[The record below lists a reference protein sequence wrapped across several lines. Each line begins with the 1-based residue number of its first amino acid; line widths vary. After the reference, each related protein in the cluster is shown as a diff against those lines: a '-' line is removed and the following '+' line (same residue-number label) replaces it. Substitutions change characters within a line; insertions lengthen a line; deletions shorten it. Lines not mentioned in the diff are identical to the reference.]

1 MAPHGSG
8 LPREHARAA
17 RLGRALLIV
26 LLALAV
32 VGLSILAIGARQPRV
47 PAPFGPA
54 RNGEIVSSADGDIYL
69 VDPLAHSSSPLIA
82 GPTFDF
88 GPVFSRDGTRF
99 SFLRGGP
106 TDCGKPDCGLIL
118 VVANA
123 DGTGV
128 RELTRGVPMLDALDW
143 SPDGSQL
150 AILTAAEDGQG
161 HGLAIVNAD
170 GSGMRTLD
178 LARPVHLPS
187 WLPPDGGEIVFRGEQ
202 LSDDAPPPGIFA
214 VRPDGSGLR
223 EISTR
228 PAVDANDYEDISVSP
243 DGTRI
248 GYRGDDGPGGLFRS
262 HVLDLRTGADRVLPS
277 PDGAGQ
283 FGPVFSPDGQS
294 VLYLRGLAGNRVQ
307 LVVAPAD
314 GSSTGKAIGPE
325 APLGADGPT
334 HQRLRL
340 LARRRGSDR
349 QLRRREAGSP
359 PPDRRVA
366 GIRPAPWR
374 AGLPGLP
381 APRTLRL
388 RATRPR
394 GRNGVG
400 RAHPRRT
407 RHVRRGAFLR
417 VRCCGAAIRE
427 RIRWHASP

>member
-1 MAPHGSG
+1 
-8 LPREHARAA
+8 
-17 RLGRALLIV
+17 
-26 LLALAV
+26 
-32 VGLSILAIGARQPRV
+32 
-47 PAPFGPA
+47 
-54 RNGEIVSSADGDIYL
+54 
-69 VDPLAHSSSPLIA
+69 
-82 GPTFDF
+82 
-88 GPVFSRDGTRF
+88 
-99 SFLRGGP
+99 
-106 TDCGKPDCGLIL
+106 
-118 VVANA
+118 
-123 DGTGV
+123 
-128 RELTRGVPMLDALDW
+128 MLDALDW

-334 HQRLRL
+334 INGYVFSPDGKAVIANFDVEKQARLLPIDGSPASDLLHGELAFPAYQRL
-340 LARRRGSDR
+340 
-349 QLRRREAGSP
+349 
-359 PPDRRVA
+359 
-366 GIRPAPWR
+366 AP
-374 AGLPGLP
+374 
-381 APRTLRL
+381 
-388 RATRPR
+388 
-394 GRNGVG
+394 
-400 RAHPRRT
+400 
-407 RHVRRGAFLR
+407 
-417 VRCCGAAIRE
+417 
-427 RIRWHASP
+427 